1 MPARVFILLLLAIV
15 LAAPVFT
22 AARAQEPSGRANDLQ
37 LSPKP
42 ADALLEGDEQEKLRG
57 KSVVVNWTEKRM
69 QRREGQSVYRPAVRQ
84 GTFSVYVSTAGRV
97 FSQISMRNPE
107 RGESGKRD
115 LVGEGQRRHISLSGS
130 TMTTV
135 QEAAA
140 GGARRIVIT
149 FDAALSS
156 CTAELIR
163 GKEQGADK
171 IVARSL
177 IRPDVRIEIASVKTS
192 EVSCAVKAGNVFG
205 EK

>member
-1 MPARVFILLLLAIV
+1 MPARLLTLLLLGIV
-15 LAAPVFT
+15 LAVPALSV
-22 AARAQEPSGRANDLQ
+22 ACAQEPSGRANDLQ

-42 ADALLEGDEQEKLRG
+42 ADTLGGDDQEKLRG
-57 KSVVVNWTEKRM
+57 KSVVVSWTERRM
-69 QRREGQSVYRPAVRQ
+69 QRREGQNEYRPAVRQ
-84 GTFSVYVSTAGRV
+84 GTFGVYISTAGRV
-97 FSQISMRNPE
+97 FSQISMTNPQ

-115 LVGEGQRRHISLSGS
+115 IVGEAARRHVSLSGS
-130 TMTTV
+130 TMTSV

-149 FDAALSS
+149 FDEAFAS
-156 CTAELIR
+156 CTAEVIR

-177 IRPDVRIEIASVKTS
+177 IRPDVRVEIASVKTS
-192 EVSCAVKAGNVFG
+192 EVSCAVKAGNVFS